1 MSESSIGLDQLYPAS
16 DEVEHSEIPEGTYD
30 AEITNSEWRT
40 SQTSGNQYVSVEFTL
55 TSAPAGRKI
64 WSTLNFKHPNPIVQE
79 IAMRTASDIARA
91 IGLRSL
97 HEPHEMIGHALTIK
111 VGSKSKEPDRREI
124 KRYSASKRAVP
135 AQTNGA
141 AASKQQAQGPF
152 PWEA

>member
-1 MSESSIGLDQLYPAS
+1 MEESSIGLDTLYPAS
-16 DEVEHSEIPEGTYD
+16 DQVERSDIPEGTYE

-40 SQTSGNQYVSVEFTL
+40 SPTSGNQYVGVEFTL
-55 TSAPAGRKI
+55 TSGHAGRKI
-64 WSTLNFKHPNPIVQE
+64 YTYLNFKHPREDVQD

-111 VGSKSKEPDRREI
+111 VGSHSKEPDRREI
-124 KRYSASKRAVP
+124 KRYSPSKKAAP
-135 AQTNGA
+135 PQTNGA